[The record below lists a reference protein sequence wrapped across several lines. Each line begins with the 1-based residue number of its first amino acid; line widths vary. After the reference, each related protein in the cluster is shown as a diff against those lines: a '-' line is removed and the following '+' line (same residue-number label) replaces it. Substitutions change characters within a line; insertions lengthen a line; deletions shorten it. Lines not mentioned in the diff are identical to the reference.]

1 MTTDHPSQEA
11 SQVPAV
17 PIAPRRTEVD
27 EKLARVRGL
36 IDAHG
41 LSGALFTRQPTVS
54 WITAGLEDVI
64 IRNADPGF
72 VWALVLPDTALL
84 VTQNIEARRVE
95 AEEHPGDLG
104 FELVEVP
111 WQEEPFDSRIAAIC
125 DPERLA
131 NDGFGPGRPMTAELQ
146 RLRLSLTAGERDRY
160 DGLGRDACA
169 ALESSLR
176 TVEHGISEREL
187 AARVVAALERHSIL
201 PSVLLVGAD
210 DRHMQFR
217 HPSVSDASIKREV
230 LAVIVGVR
238 GGLHIAATRTAS
250 LARPDATL
258 LERHR
263 AACETEARMI
273 AATRPG
279 ASYGDALQAGIEA
292 YERLGYHDEWRHHY
306 QGGPIGYGPR
316 EFGPA
321 PLAQP
326 NAFTTYA
333 VELHQACAW
342 NPTVQGA
349 KSEDTFLVEEAGNR
363 VLTVSDT
370 WPTIAV
376 ETDDGPVTRPAI
388 LELA

>member
-1 MTTDHPSQEA
+1 
-11 SQVPAV
+11 VPAV
-17 PIAPRRTEVD
+17 PIASRRTEVA

-36 IDAHG
+36 LDRQG

-64 IRNADPGF
+64 IRNSDPGF
-72 VWALVLPDTALL
+72 VWALVLPDTAFL
-84 VTQNIEARRVE
+84 VTQNIEGRRVQ
-95 AEEHPGDLG
+95 AEENPGDLG

-111 WQEEPFDSRIAAIC
+111 WQEEPFDARVAAIC

-131 NDGFGPGRPMTAELQ
+131 NDGFGPGQPMPAELQ
-146 RLRLSLTAGERDRY
+146 RLRLALTAGERERY
-160 DGLGRDACA
+160 EDLCRDGCE

-176 TVEHGISEREL
+176 SVERGMSEREL
-187 AARVVAALERHSIL
+187 AARIVAALERHSIL

-210 DRHMQFR
+210 DRHMRFR
-217 HPSVSDASIKREV
+217 HPSVSDAGIAREV

-238 GGLHIAATRTAS
+238 GGLHVAATRTAS
-250 LARPDATL
+250 LARPEASL
-258 LERHR
+258 LDRHR

-279 ASYGDALQAGIEA
+279 SSYGQALQAGIDT
-292 YERLGYHDEWRHHY
+292 YERLGYHDEWRQHY

-316 EFGPA
+316 EFGPT
-321 PLAQP
+321 PLAHP
-326 NAFTTYA
+326 NAFTSYA
-333 VELHQACAW
+333 VELHHACAW

-349 KSEDTFLVEEAGNR
+349 KSEDTFMVEEQGNR
-363 VLTVSDT
+363 VLTVSET
-370 WPTIAV
+370 WPTIDV
-376 ETDDGPVTRPAI
+376 ETGDGQATRPAI

>member
-1 MTTDHPSQEA
+1 M
-11 SQVPAV
+11 PAV
-17 PIAPRRTEVD
+17 PIASRRAEVA

-36 IDAHG
+36 LDRQG

-64 IRNADPGF
+64 IRNSDPGF
-72 VWALVLPDTALL
+72 VWALVLPDTAFL
-84 VTQNIEARRVE
+84 VTQNIEGRRVQ
-95 AEEHPGDLG
+95 AEENPGDLG

-111 WQEEPFDSRIAAIC
+111 WQEEPFDARVAAIC

-131 NDGFGPGRPMTAELQ
+131 NDGFGPGQPMPAELQ
-146 RLRLSLTAGERDRY
+146 RLRLALTAGERERY
-160 DGLGRDACA
+160 EDLCRDGCE

-176 TVEHGISEREL
+176 SVERGMSEREL
-187 AARVVAALERHSIL
+187 AARIVAALERHSIL

-210 DRHMQFR
+210 DRHMRFR
-217 HPSVSDASIKREV
+217 HPSVSDAGIAREV

-238 GGLHIAATRTAS
+238 GGLHVAATRTAS
-250 LARPDATL
+250 LARPEASL
-258 LERHR
+258 LDRHR

-279 ASYGDALQAGIEA
+279 SSYGQALQAGIDT
-292 YERLGYHDEWRHHY
+292 YERLGYHDEWRQHY

-316 EFGPA
+316 EFGPT
-321 PLAQP
+321 PLAHP
-326 NAFTTYA
+326 NAFTSYA
-333 VELHQACAW
+333 VELHHACAW

-349 KSEDTFLVEEAGNR
+349 KSEDTFMVEEQGNR
-363 VLTVSDT
+363 VLTVSET
-370 WPTIAV
+370 WPTIDV
-376 ETDDGPVTRPAI
+376 ETGDGQATRPAI